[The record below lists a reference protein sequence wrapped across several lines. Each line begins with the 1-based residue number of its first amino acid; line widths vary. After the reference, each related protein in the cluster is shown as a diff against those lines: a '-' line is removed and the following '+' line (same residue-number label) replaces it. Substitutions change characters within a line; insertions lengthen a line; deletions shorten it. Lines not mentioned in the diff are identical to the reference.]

1 MAESSEPENGQRLEG
16 FEVHS
21 RSNFDCSEEVFAK
34 NIDIKGNSSE
44 DPGKKK

>member
-1 MAESSEPENGQRLEG
+1 MAESSELENGQRLEG
-16 FEVHS
+16 FEVQI
-21 RSNFDCSEEVFAK
+21 RSNSDRSEEVFAK